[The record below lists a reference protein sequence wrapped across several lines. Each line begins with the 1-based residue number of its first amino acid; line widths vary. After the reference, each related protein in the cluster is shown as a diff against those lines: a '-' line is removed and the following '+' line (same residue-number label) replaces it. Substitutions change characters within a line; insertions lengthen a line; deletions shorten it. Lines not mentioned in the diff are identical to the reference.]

1 MLVLGCC
8 SCCGGHCGGRCCG
21 CFGLLC
27 LHLVVVLVMVLVMV
41 CAVIGHLDKMLY
53 RVSHH
58 VFLRQQDQLGYCIC
72 MIL

>member
-1 MLVLGCC
+1 MLAIIVVVLGCC
-8 SCCGGHCGGRCCG
+8 SFCGCCG
-21 CFGLLC
+21 FWC
-27 LHLVVVLVMVLVMV
+27 LQLFVVVVMVLVMV